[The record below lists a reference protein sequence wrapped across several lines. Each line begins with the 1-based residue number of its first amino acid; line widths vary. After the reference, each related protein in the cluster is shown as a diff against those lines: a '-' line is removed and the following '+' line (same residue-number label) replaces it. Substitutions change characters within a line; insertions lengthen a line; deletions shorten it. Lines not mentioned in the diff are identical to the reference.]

1 MKKLKK
7 VFAVLLT
14 MLFAAPSGVSFAEG
28 ASYEVLCDLNY
39 ENISSGTT
47 SCWDYAQGGTY
58 GKSQFIHTDGF
69 SGDTSIQFTTT
80 NDNNRLADF
89 QPNRGWDG
97 SSCEIAL
104 TQGNTYIMSFKV
116 KKIADD
122 AKFFALRDQS
132 SGNSWV
138 WGYGEKF
145 KPADTGWRTVS
156 HTFTVGGNY
165 STDGKTFTKVPIFC
179 FTSPTVQNG
188 AILLID
194 DFRTVKINDTSILNG
209 TDPTAEVTGLSPAAM
224 TVTFTQEMM
233 ESDVTNPKAYIIDG
247 AEAQSV
253 TYDAATKTATV
264 VPSTELTPGTNV
276 NVTVSA
282 CDYIGR
288 AVYTTAEE
296 NVAYPPETVCSTSI
310 NESEEEIESIDG
322 VTVSFTNPVNDLT
335 VGNCA
340 LTSANAE
347 STITSVDKLDNKTY
361 RINFN
366 SFLKAGEYALD
377 ITGVTDAYGRAVG
390 AKNFS
395 FRVKRV
401 FPSVV
406 SATPSDG
413 TGDIPAGS
421 MNVSVTFNK
430 DIDPGTTNGI
440 SADNDA
446 EIENIAVS
454 GNVVTFTLTNLEAGS
469 SYTVTLKD
477 LKDTDGEAVS
487 ETTLTYYTM
496 LEMPILYK
504 NSFENAAATEET
516 LADNDYR
523 RCSIEGTK
531 TLDTNEYVTGPSG
544 LKVVMKDKYNAD
556 LTPGT
561 GADQD
566 YRIKLKIGKR
576 YRMTFCVKIPA
587 DSDVKSFV
595 AVNGDNKTYLGS
607 RQNANKEVTPIEGK
621 DGWYRYVYDFTG
633 ESQTASDITN
643 GTVPVPSLRF
653 ELKSGASISEN
664 SVFYMDDLE
673 LYQYPD
679 VSVADSSVSDN
690 AEDAAVDEPIQV
702 VFNSSI
708 TAAAAKIGD
717 IVCNASIDGNKV
729 TVTPQTTPEYGRYY
743 ELELNVT
750 DKYGVASAHKIQ
762 FKTETS
768 VKMSDIKVGSEAYAE
783 GMTVSKDNDISITLS
798 AAASR
803 AQEMYGV
810 IAVYDENGYSTAMK
824 CLKLNITSNKQSV
837 PVKIDKAL
845 LADGKSVKLYLWN
858 SINKMEIIHNSIMFN
873 LQ

>member
-47 SCWDYAQGGTY
+47 NCWDYADGGKEGTRTFFH
-58 GKSQFIHTDGF
+58 GDGF
-69 SGDTSIQFTTT
+69 SGDTSIKMAT
-80 NDNNRLADF
+80 NEGGYVCF
-89 QPNRGWDG
+89 WPHRGWDG
-97 SSCEIAL
+97 SDYKIYL
-104 TQGNTYIMSFKV
+104 TQGKTYVMSYKV
-116 KKIADD
+116 KKIPADKKVNFNALKD
-122 AKFFALRDQS
+122 AGGD
-132 SGNSWV
+132 WV
-138 WGYGEKF
+138 WGLGAKF

-156 HTFTVGGNY
+156 HTFTVGTAPSG
-165 STDGKTFTKVPIFC
+165 TGDVLTGVPLFYYV
-179 FTSPTVQNG
+179 SPDVKSG
-188 AILLID
+188 DVLLID
-194 DFRTVKINDTSILNG
+194 DFKTVQINDTSILDG
-209 TDPTAEVTGLSPAAM
+209 TDPTAVVSGLSTAEM
-224 TVTFTQEMM
+224 TVTFSQEM
-233 ESDVTNPKAYIIDG
+233 SDDVSNPKAYIIDG

-253 TYDAATKTATV
+253 TYDAETKTATV
-264 VPSTELTPGTNV
+264 VPSTELTLGTDV

-335 VGNCA
+335 ENNFA
-340 LTSANAE
+340 LTSANPDSA
-347 STITSVDKLDNKTY
+347 IASVDKLDNKTY
-361 RINFN
+361 RVNFN
-366 SFLKAGEYALD
+366 SFLKAGEYALN
-377 ITGVTDAYGRAVG
+377 ITGVMDGYGRPVG
-390 AKNFS
+390 EKSINF
-395 FRVKRV
+395 KIKKLI
-401 FPSVV
+401 PSIV

-743 ELELNVT
+743 ELELTVT
-750 DKYGVASAHKIQ
+750 DKYNVESTHKIQ
-762 FKTETS
+762 FKTETE
-768 VKMSDIKVGSEAYAE
+768 VKISDVKVGGEDYTE
-783 GMTVSKDNDISITLS
+783 GMTVSKENDISITLNTK
-798 AAASR
+798 AARSK
-803 AQEMYGV
+803 EIYG
-810 IAVYDENGYSTAMK
+810 IIMVYGEDGYSTAR
-824 CLKLNITSNKQSV
+824 CVKLNIESGSHFV
-837 PVKIDKAL
+837 PLTIDKSL
-845 LADGKSVKLYLWN
+845 LSDGKNVKLYIWN
-858 SINKMEIIHNSIMFN
+858 SLNKMEIIQSSMVFN